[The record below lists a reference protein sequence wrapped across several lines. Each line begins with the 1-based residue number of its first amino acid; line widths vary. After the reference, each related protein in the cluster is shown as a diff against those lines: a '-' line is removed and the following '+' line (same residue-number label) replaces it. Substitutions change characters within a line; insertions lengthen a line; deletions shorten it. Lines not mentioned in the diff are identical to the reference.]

1 MEKKKILLMI
11 PRGGYYVLSY
21 TQLKITQPALGLGY
35 ISSYLRSKG
44 YDVSIVDA
52 NLRGL
57 SGNKLQSLLIELQPQ
72 IVGVSFTTMGRFAA
86 FELIRLVKKT
96 LPNTITIAGGPH
108 VSLTADD
115 TLTSINELDIIVRG
129 EGEETTKELIDA
141 LGNGNDLSK
150 IAGISYRKDNNIIH
164 NPPRTFIKDLD
175 SLPFPE
181 QKLDEYNFQRHV
193 PGKGVIKFGSILA
206 SRGCPY
212 NCYFCSLKT
221 LWSRRVRYRSPEN
234 VIDELLYLKDK
245 YNIRGFHIL
254 DDTFTLNRKWVEDIC
269 DLLEKR
275 ELNLSFICH
284 IRVDSVDFNLLKR
297 MKEVGC
303 YELSY
308 GVESGSPRIL
318 DEVIGKKTK
327 IEQIRNVRTWC
338 MDLGIHPLESFIVS
352 HPTETKEDLD
362 ETWKLI
368 LESPCKDGVTINFL
382 RIYPG
387 TEVEKIAREK
397 EILPH
402 EFSWAKRFNQKIDIP
417 SLHGDVPLF
426 KDILSWKDI
435 SEFLIKWHKYKK
447 FPVVK
452 RISQASKEIH
462 SVTDFLRLLKA
473 GLIFLL
479 QSVRGVLTKT

>member
-1 MEKKKILLMI
+1 
-11 PRGGYYVLSY
+11 
-21 TQLKITQPALGLGY
+21 
-35 ISSYLRSKG
+35 
-44 YDVSIVDA
+44 
-52 NLRGL
+52 
-57 SGNKLQSLLIELQPQ
+57 
-72 IVGVSFTTMGRFAA
+72 MGRFAA
-86 FELIRLVKKT
+86 FELIKLVKQT
-96 LPNTITIAGGPH
+96 LPETFTIAGGPH

-115 TLTSINELDIIVRG
+115 TLTGLQELDIIVRG
-129 EGEETTKELIDA
+129 EGEETIKELIDE

-150 IAGISYRKDNNIIH
+150 IAGISYRKDNTIIH
-164 NPPRTFIKDLD
+164 NPPRAFIKDLD

-181 QKLDEYNFQRHV
+181 QQLDEYNFQRHV
-193 PGKGVIKFGSILA
+193 PGRGVIRFASILA

-234 VIDELLYLKDK
+234 VINELLFLKDRYGIK
-245 YNIRGFHIL
+245 GFHVL
-254 DDTFTLNRKWVEDIC
+254 DDTFTLNRKWVEEIC

-275 ELNLSFICH
+275 ELHLSFICH

-297 MKEVGC
+297 MKEAGC

-308 GVESGSPRIL
+308 GVESGSQRIL
-318 DEVIGKKTK
+318 DEVIGKRTK
-327 IEQIRNVRTWC
+327 IEQIRNVRAWC
-338 MDLGIHPLESFIVS
+338 KDLGIHPLESFIIS

-362 ETWKLI
+362 KTWKLI
-368 LESPCKDGVTINFL
+368 LESPCKDGVTVNFL

-387 TEVEKIAREK
+387 TEVERIAREQ

-402 EFSWAKRFNQKIDIP
+402 DFSWAKRFNQKIDIP

-447 FPVVK
+447 YPVAS
-452 RISQASKEIH
+452 RINQALKEIH
-462 SVTDFLRLLKA
+462 SLKDFIRLLKA
-473 GLIFLL
+473 GFTFLL
-479 QSVRGVLTKT
+479 QSVKGLLAKS